1 MHAMR
6 KLKLAAV
13 ERRQQLVSIAMQQI
27 SRKGFEGLRFQEVA
41 KQAGINNAT
50 LYYHFPTKEALI
62 QGVVNHL
69 TEELKKTRSGLGDA
83 PMTALQEL
91 RLEFDDVRKL
101 LRAKPKLFIVL
112 IELSLRGLRN
122 PAINKMEK
130 RRDHSW
136 RKHLSA
142 IIRRGIEQGVFRRDI
157 ELEPAV
163 NALIAQFKGIG
174 YHAVL
179 GKRKWR
185 EVGETITEI
194 ARQVEHYFVY
204 ETMPKPG

>member
-1 MHAMR
+1 MQPTHKA
-6 KLKLAAV
+6 KLAAA

-62 QGVVNHL
+62 QGVVSHL
-69 TEELKKTRSGLGDA
+69 MQELKKTGPGLSDA
-83 PMTALQEL
+83 PRTALQEL

-101 LRAKPKLFIVL
+101 LRAKPKLIVVL
-112 IELSLRGLRN
+112 IELSLRGLRD
-122 PAINKMEK
+122 PAINKMKK
-130 RRDHSW
+130 RRDDFW
-136 RKHLSA
+136 REHLSG

-163 NALIAQFKGIG
+163 TALMAQFKGIG

-179 GKRKWR
+179 DKRNWR
-185 EVGETITEI
+185 EISETISEI

-204 ETMPKPG
+204 GSTS